1 MRFKRIRRVKDETG
15 GLNRFILLF
24 SITLIFFLAG
34 VARLFD
40 LQVIRGSY
48 FQALAE
54 GNRIRR
60 IPIKAPRGEILDR
73 NGEVLARNI
82 PRYNAAKFSTG
93 GVITDLA
100 EISREDAFKI
110 QTEEN
115 DSTSLI
121 VDVSREYPLGAAAAH
136 LLGYVNEA
144 SSEEKDKEIVCPKEQ
159 ESSYARVYEIGDL
172 VGRGGIEEQY
182 ECILRGVNGEELV
195 EVDARGRV
203 VRSIGRKE
211 PIAGQSIKL
220 SIDAKLQRVSFEALE
235 DAPNELG
242 TGPLRESGGVV
253 RGAVVA
259 TDPKT
264 GEVLVLVSAPSY
276 DPSTIGSNYEQLL
289 KDENQPLINRAIGGI
304 YPPGSTYK
312 IVTSTAGLEEGVI
325 NRDTKFEDKGFI
337 SVGSYTYRNWFYTQ
351 YGRVEGEINIVKAIT
366 RSTDTFFYKV
376 GEDLGVDRL
385 VNWSKKLGLGEKT
398 KIDLPREAGGL
409 VPDPTWKEKVQGER
423 WYLGN
428 TYHMSIGQGDLLVTP
443 LQVNMMTS
451 VIANGGRLCEPKVLK
466 VVQVEHVVQEKCKDL
481 GIKEETFQ
489 LIKEGMVGAC
499 STGGTAYPLFTFKPQ
514 VACKTGTAQFS
525 TDPSTGSGHW
535 KTHAWLTAFAPVE
548 SPALVVTA
556 LVEGGGEGSRVA
568 APVVKRVL
576 QASFE

>member
-1 MRFKRIRRVKDETG
+1 MRFKRIRRLQDAPG
-15 GLNRFILLF
+15 QANRYILLF
-24 SITLIFFLAG
+24 SITLIFCLTG

-93 GVITDLA
+93 GVIIDLT
-100 EISREDAFKI
+100 EISREEAFKI

-144 SSEEKDKEIVCPKEQ
+144 SSTEKGKEIVCPEEQ
-159 ESSYARVYEIGDL
+159 KSAYARVYEIGDL
-172 VGRGGIEEQY
+172 VGRGGVEEEY

-195 EVDARGRV
+195 EVDARGRI

-211 PIAGQSIKL
+211 PIAGRSLKL
-220 SIDAKLQRVSFEALE
+220 SIDAALQRVSFEALE
-235 DAPNELG
+235 NAPNELG

-253 RGAVVA
+253 RGASLT
-259 TDPKT
+259 TDASS
-264 GEVLVLVSAPSY
+264 GEVLALVSAPSY
-276 DPSTIGSNYEQLL
+276 DPSTLGNNYEQLL
-289 KDENQPLINRAIGGI
+289 KDENQPLFNRAIGGI

-312 IVTSTAGLEEGVI
+312 IVTATAGLEEGVI
-325 NRDTKFEDKGFI
+325 NRDTKFDDKGFI
-337 SVGSYTYRNWFYTQ
+337 SVGPYTYRNWFYTQ

-366 RSTDTFFYKV
+366 RSTDTFFYKI

-385 VNWSKKLGLGEKT
+385 VNWSKRFGLGEKT
-398 KIDLPREAGGL
+398 KIDLPREAEGL
-409 VPDPTWKEKVQGER
+409 VPDPTWKEKVQNER
-423 WYLGN
+423 WFLGN
-428 TYHMSIGQGDLLVTP
+428 TYHMSIGQGDLLATP
-443 LQVNMMTS
+443 LQVNHMAS
-451 VIANGGRLCEPKVLK
+451 VIANGGKLCRPHLLLDTPSGCADLK
-466 VVQVEHVVQEKCKDL
+466 
-481 GIKEETFQ
+481 IKEETLQ

-499 STGGTAYPLFTFKPQ
+499 STGGTAYPLFNFEPK

-525 TDPSTGSGHW
+525 GE
-535 KTHAWLTAFAPVE
+535 KTHAWLTAFAPVDN
-548 SPALVVTA
+548 PQIVVTV
-556 LVEGGGEGSRVA
+556 LVEEGGEGSRVA
-568 APVVKRVL
+568 APVAKEVFQEWFKK
-576 QASFE
+576 